1 MKQRRQELGFEGVD
15 MEVQKRRDILER
27 SKGYTQEDV
36 TVRFIHLC
44 ASCPPVFE
52 LMNCQILD
60 DSKYLVHSKSDAS
73 KVYEV
78 DIEAY
83 TCTCDDYPV
92 ISYCKHICAVQQ
104 LYEDDGSPRVPSCP
118 QESDGARSTNP
129 EGNGMQSSVP
139 QDNNASSPHV
149 PSLSTLPADVSAT
162 LRIERTPQVKL
173 DVLATIAEQFERLGA
188 RFRRPT
194 IFKIEALDLDGLRA
208 VLDNVLRT
216 TDNGSLL
223 PSAQS
228 LAPVVKP
235 PTARQTMLPNT
246 KTRRVHAGDPSYGAG
261 ATSGSLAKPDARGQR
276 GTKKARTSALVPL
289 PTIPAAPLLTI
300 PAAPIFS
307 TATLPP
313 TTNVPTP
320 PARNVQAPHP
330 YPSNNPYHCYYPT
343 VPMPMS
349 GYPFPSSYYPS
360 PNRPA

>member
-1 MKQRRQELGFEGVD
+1 MPQ
-15 MEVQKRRDILER
+15 
-27 SKGYTQEDV
+27 
-36 TVRFIHLC
+36 
-44 ASCPPVFE
+44 A
-52 LMNCQILD
+52 LMFR
-60 DSKYLVHSKSDAS
+60 AF
-73 KVYEV
+73 
-78 DIEAY
+78 
-83 TCTCDDYPV
+83 
-92 ISYCKHICAVQQ
+92 
-104 LYEDDGSPRVPSCP
+104 
-118 QESDGARSTNP
+118 
-129 EGNGMQSSVP
+129 
-139 QDNNASSPHV
+139 
-149 PSLSTLPADVSAT
+149 LPLLADVSAT
-162 LRIERTPQVKL
+162 LLIEWTPQVKL
-173 DVLATIAEQFERLGA
+173 NVLATIAEQFERLGA

-235 PTARQTMLPNT
+235 PTARQTMLPNA

-289 PTIPAAPLLTI
+289 PTIPP
-300 PAAPIFS
+300 APIFLTAMLPPTTNVS

-320 PARNVQAPHP
+320 PARNVQAPYP

-349 GYPFPSSYYPS
+349 GYPFPSSYYPP

>member
-1 MKQRRQELGFEGVD
+1 MQF
-15 MEVQKRRDILER
+15 
-27 SKGYTQEDV
+27 S
-36 TVRFIHLC
+36 
-44 ASCPPVFE
+44 
-52 LMNCQILD
+52 
-60 DSKYLVHSKSDAS
+60 
-73 KVYEV
+73 
-78 DIEAY
+78 
-83 TCTCDDYPV
+83 
-92 ISYCKHICAVQQ
+92 
-104 LYEDDGSPRVPSCP
+104 
-118 QESDGARSTNP
+118 GA
-129 EGNGMQSSVP
+129 
-139 QDNNASSPHV
+139 ASPHV

-162 LRIERTPQVKL
+162 LLIERTPQVKL
-173 DVLATIAEQFERLGA
+173 NVVATIAEQFERLGA

-228 LAPVVKP
+228 LAPVIKP
-235 PTARQTMLPNT
+235 PTARQTMLPNA

-289 PTIPAAPLLTI
+289 PTIPAAP
-300 PAAPIFS
+300 IFS

-330 YPSNNPYHCYYPT
+330 YHCYYPT
-343 VPMPMS
+343 VPMPF
-349 GYPFPSSYYPS
+349 YPFPSSYYPS